1 MRSGF
6 ERIAELATAVYVLC
20 ALASLLAAGLVL
32 RAFLATRQRLLFW
45 TAACF
50 AGLAANNLV
59 LFIDK
64 VLVSNIDLSLWR
76 SLPALLGLLALLYG
90 LIWEVSDE

>member
-1 MRSGF
+1 M
-6 ERIAELATAVYVLC
+6 ATAVYVLC

-32 RAFLATRQRLLFW
+32 RAFRTTRQRLLFW
-45 TAACF
+45 TAVCF
-50 AGLAANNLV
+50 AGLAANNLI

-64 VLVSNIDLSLWR
+64 VVAPDVDLSLWR

-90 LIWEVSDE
+90 LIWETSE

>member
-1 MRSGF
+1 M
-6 ERIAELATAVYVLC
+6 ATAVYVLC

-50 AGLAANNLV
+50 AGLAANNLI

-64 VLVSNIDLSLWR
+64 VVAPDVDLSLWR

-90 LIWEVSDE
+90 LIWETSE

>member
-1 MRSGF
+1 M
-6 ERIAELATAVYVLC
+6 ATAVYVLC
-20 ALASLLAAGLVL
+20 ALASLLAAALVL

-50 AGLAANNLV
+50 AGLALNNLI
-59 LFIDK
+59 LFVDK
-64 VLVSNIDLSLWR
+64 VVASGVDLSLWR

-90 LIWEVSDE
+90 LIWETRE

>member
-1 MRSGF
+1 M
-6 ERIAELATAVYVLC
+6 
-20 ALASLLAAGLVL
+20 L

-50 AGLAANNLV
+50 AGLAANNLI

-64 VLVSNIDLSLWR
+64 VVAVDVDLSLWR

-90 LIWEVSDE
+90 LIWETSE